1 MNKDTPLSL
10 YQHALEQQGFVID
23 LAQQHAVE
31 ALQACFLALHSDA
44 PHTARGVYLWGPVGR
59 GKTWLMDIFYRSLQV
74 PARRQ
79 HFHHFIGWVHQR
91 LFQMTGTPDPLRVLA
106 RELADEVRVLC
117 FDELFVHDIG
127 DATLLGRLFEIMFD
141 EGVVMVATSNQA
153 PQQLYEDGYN
163 RERFLPAIAA
173 ICQHLQTVAL
183 DGDQD
188 HRLHPGNPQPRYW
201 VTEPGTASPLAQ
213 AFDQLCGD
221 SKILGSYIVV
231 NHHRFTPLRHCP
243 QAVWFS
249 FSELCSKPRSA
260 QDYVALCKRFGAIL
274 ISDVP
279 DLSAAPQEAQIA
291 RGTEDGVKLVNAG
304 ERLMQGLSVHDD
316 SVRRFIS
323 LIDECYDRRVPV
335 YIEAAVPLAQLYTDG
350 GLKFPFRRTLSR
362 LQEMQ
367 LERFG

>member
-1 MNKDTPLSL
+1 MTKDSPLTR
-10 YQHALEQQGFVID
+10 YQQALDQQGFVVD
-23 LAQQHAVE
+23 PAQRRAVE
-31 ALQACFLALHSDA
+31 ALQACFEALHSDA
-44 PHTARGVYLWGPVGR
+44 PETARGVYLWGPVGR
-59 GKTWLMDIFYRSLQV
+59 GKTWLMDIFYSSLRV

-106 RELADEVRVLC
+106 RELASEVRVLC

-127 DATLLGRLFEIMFD
+127 DATLLGRMFEIMFD
-141 EGVVMVATSNQA
+141 EGVVMVSTSNQA

-201 VTEPGTASPLAQ
+201 VAEPGTESQLAQ
-213 AFDQLCGD
+213 VFTQLCAD
-221 SKILGSYIVV
+221 SKAVSTRIVV
-231 NHHRFTPLRHCP
+231 NHHRFVPLRHCP
-243 QAVWFS
+243 RAVWFS
-249 FSELCSKPRSA
+249 FAELCDKPRSPM
-260 QDYVALCKRFGAIL
+260 DYVALCDRFAAIL
-274 ISDVP
+274 ISEVP
-279 DLSAAPQEAQIA
+279 ALSAAPQDPQIA
-291 RGTEDGVKLVNAG
+291 RGTEDGIKLVKAG
-304 ERLMQGLSVHDD
+304 ERLMQGLSVHDN

-350 GLKFPFRRTLSR
+350 GLLFPFRRTISR

>member
-1 MNKDTPLSL
+1 MTKHSPLTR
-10 YQHALEQQGFVID
+10 YQQAIEQGFIAEP
-23 LAQQHAVE
+23 AQQRAVD
-31 ALQACFLALHSDA
+31 ALQACFTTLHSDT
-44 PHTARGVYLWGPVGR
+44 PQEARGVYLWGPVGR
-59 GKTWLMDIFYRSLQV
+59 GKTWLMDIFYNSLQV

-91 LFQMTGTPDPLRVLA
+91 LFEMTGTPDPLRVLA
-106 RELADEVRVLC
+106 RELAEEVRVLC

-127 DATLLGRLFEIMFD
+127 DATLLGRLFEVMFD

-173 ICQHLQTVAL
+173 ICQHLQTVPL

-188 HRLHPGNPQPRYW
+188 HRLHAGTAHPRYW
-201 VTEPGTASPLAQ
+201 VTGADSEGKLAQ
-213 AFDQLCGD
+213 AFEQWCAGE
-221 SKILGSYIVV
+221 KATNEEIII
-231 NHHRFTPLRHCP
+231 NHHRFLPLKHCSK
-243 QAVWFS
+243 AIWLTFH
-249 FSELCSKPRSA
+249 ELCGNARSPM
-260 QDYVALCKRFGAIL
+260 DYVALCDRFSAIL
-274 ISDVP
+274 ISEVP
-279 DLSAAPQEAQIA
+279 NLSAAAEDPQIA

-304 ERLMQGLSVHDD
+304 ERLMQGLSVHDN

-323 LIDECYDRRVPV
+323 LIDECYDRGVPV
-335 YIEAAVPLAQLYTDG
+335 YIEAAVALTELYTDG
-350 GLKFPFRRTLSR
+350 GLGFPFRRTLSR